1 MKIFDVKS
9 GNSIKYIHFEYK
21 LKQVE
26 FDYGSKRFLLLHDE
40 FKSNTPTR
48 IKVYDFKTLF
58 NFEVPKE
65 KDGPREKD
73 VT

>member
-1 MKIFDVKS
+1 M
-9 GNSIKYIHFEYK
+9 HFLYK

-58 NFEVPKE
+58 NFDVPKE